1 MFYNLLGERMQIS
14 FRVNGM
20 RNVKEERI
28 ITKKEVSGL
37 I

>member
-1 MFYNLLGERMQIS
+1 MFYKLLGERKQIS

-20 RNVKEERI
+20 RNIKEERI